1 MSFTRRDFLSTV
13 GRAAPAAWLASA
25 GAGEL
30 RELGEELARFGGGP
44 DEIARD
50 ERFWAPVQ
58 QAFTVSRA
66 IVNLNNAGVS
76 PSPALVQEAM
86 KRHLDFSNE
95 APVHTMW
102 RVLEPLRETVRE
114 GLARMFGCDAE
125 EVAIT
130 RNATEA
136 LQILQ
141 MGFDLRPGD
150 EVVISTSDYPHMIT
164 TWQQRERR
172 DGVVLRQVQLPIP
185 LGDPAEVVRRYEA
198 AITPRTKLLHVSHM
212 TFVTGEVLPVREVVR
227 MGRAR
232 GIPTLVD
239 GAHAFAHFPFVQRDL
254 ECDYYA
260 ASLHKWLFA
269 PHGTGM
275 LYVRR
280 EKIPGVW
287 PLQASDE
294 ARRADIRKFED
305 IGTHPA
311 ANALAVA
318 EALTFTNAIG
328 IANKAARL
336 VYLRDRWAKE
346 LARDP
351 RVRLHTSL
359 RPGQAYAIAMVQVE
373 GIEAGKVY
381 DELWTKHRII
391 TSPTKWAGVEGI
403 RVTPNVYTT
412 LDEIDRF
419 IEAMQGILRAAT
431 VGWVGGARSPAGP
444 VSPIGRTTVH
454 S

>member
-1 MSFTRRDFLSTV
+1 VDRVADVQPWHPSTRLNDTMFSRRDFLSTAARV
-13 GRAAPAAWLASA
+13 APAAWLAQGGSA
-25 GAGEL
+25 HH
-30 RELGEELARFGGGP
+30 RQISEELARFDGTP
-44 DEIARD
+44 EEIARD

-58 QAFTVSRA
+58 QAFTVNRA
-66 IVNLNNAGVS
+66 IINLNNAGVS
-76 PSPALVQEAM
+76 PSPAMVQDAM

-102 RVLEPLRETVRE
+102 RVLEPLRETVRV

-125 EVAIT
+125 EIAIT
-130 RNATEA
+130 RNATEG
-136 LQILQ
+136 LQICQ

-150 EVVISTSDYPHMIT
+150 EVVTSTHDYPHTIS
-164 TWQQRERR
+164 TWRQRERR
-172 DGVVLRQVQLPIP
+172 DGIVLKQVELPVP
-185 LGDPAEVVRRYEA
+185 AEDGDEVVRIFERA
-198 AITPRTKLLHVSHM
+198 VTPRTRLLLVSHVSW
-212 TFVTGEVLPVREVVR
+212 VTGQVLPVRDVVR
-227 MGRAR
+227 MARAR
-232 GIPTLVD
+232 GIPVIVD
-239 GAHAFAHFPFVQRDL
+239 GAHGFAHFPFTQRDL

-280 EKIPGVW
+280 DKIPELW

-318 EALTFTNAIG
+318 EAMTFTNAIG

-336 VYLRDRWAKE
+336 VYLRDRWANA
-346 LARDP
+346 LRRHP

-359 RPGQAYAIAMVQVE
+359 RPGQAYAVAMMQVE
-373 GIEAGKVY
+373 GIEAGKLY
-381 DELWTKHRII
+381 EELWTKHRII
-391 TSPTKWAGVEGI
+391 TSPTKWGGVEGI
-403 RVTPNVYTT
+403 RVTPSVYTT
-412 LDEIDRF
+412 LDEIDQF
-419 IEAMQGILRAAT
+419 VEVMSAILRRPAT
-431 VGWVGGARSPAGP
+431 G
-444 VSPIGRTTVH
+444 
-454 S
+454 

>member
-1 MSFTRRDFLSTV
+1 MFSRRDFLSTAA
-13 GRAAPAAWLASA
+13 RAAPAAWLAQ
-25 GAGEL
+25 GGPGQL
-30 RELGEELARFGGGP
+30 REIGDEVARFSGTP
-44 DEIARD
+44 EEIAHD

-58 QAFTVSRA
+58 QAFTVNRA
-66 IVNLNNAGVS
+66 IINLNNAGVS
-76 PSPALVQEAM
+76 PSPALVQDAM

-102 RVLEPLRETVRE
+102 RVLEPLRETVRV

-130 RNATEA
+130 RNATEG
-136 LQILQ
+136 LQICQ

-150 EVVISTSDYPHMIT
+150 EVVTSTHDYPHTIS
-164 TWQQRERR
+164 TWRQRERR
-172 DGVVLRQVQLPIP
+172 DGIVLKQVELPVP
-185 LGDPAEVVRRYEA
+185 AEDGAEVVRIFERA
-198 AITPRTKLLHVSHM
+198 VTPRTRLMLVSHVSW
-212 TFVTGEVLPVREVVR
+212 VTGQVLPVREVVR
-227 MGRAR
+227 MARAR
-232 GIPTLVD
+232 GIPVIVD
-239 GAHAFAHFPFVQRDL
+239 GAHGFAHFPFTRRDL

-280 EKIPGVW
+280 DKIPELW

-294 ARRADIRKFED
+294 ARRADVRKFED

-318 EALTFTNAIG
+318 EAMTFTNAIG

-336 VYLRDRWAKE
+336 VYLRDRWANA
-346 LARDP
+346 LRRHP

-359 RPGQAYAIAMVQVE
+359 RPGQAYAVAMVQVE
-373 GIEAGKVY
+373 GIEPGKLY

-391 TSPTKWAGVEGI
+391 TSPTKWGGVEGI
-403 RVTPNVYTT
+403 RVTPSVYTT
-412 LDEIDRF
+412 LDEIDQF
-419 IEAMQGILRAAT
+419 VEVMSAILR
-431 VGWVGGARSPAGP
+431 RPA
-444 VSPIGRTTVH
+444 SA
-454 S
+454 

>member
-1 MSFTRRDFLSTV
+1 MTFTRRDFLSTL
-13 GRAAPAAWLASA
+13 GRTAPAAWLAS
-25 GAGEL
+25 GGRDEL
-30 RELGEELARFGGGP
+30 RDIVSELARFSGDP
-44 DEIARD
+44 EEIARD

-58 QAFTVSRA
+58 QAFTVNRA
-66 IVNLNNAGVS
+66 IINLNNAGVS

-102 RVLEPLRETVRE
+102 RVLEPLREGVRE

-130 RNATEA
+130 RNATEG
-136 LQILQ
+136 LQTCQL
-141 MGFDLRPGD
+141 GFDLRPGD
-150 EVVISTSDYPHMIT
+150 EVVTSTQDYPHMIQT
-164 TWQQRERR
+164 FQQRERR
-172 DGVVLRQVQLPIP
+172 DGIVLKQVALPV
-185 LGDPAEVVRRYEA
+185 PAEDADEVVRIFERA
-198 AITPRTKLLHVSHM
+198 VTPRTRMILVSQVS
-212 TFVTGEVLPVREVVR
+212 FVTGQVLPVREVVR
-227 MGRAR
+227 MGRR
-232 GIPTLVD
+232 HGIPVIVD
-239 GAHAFAHFPFVQRDL
+239 GAHGFAQFPFTQRDL

-280 EKIPGVW
+280 EKIPGLW

-294 ARRADIRKFED
+294 SKRADIRKFED

-318 EALTFTNAIG
+318 EAMTFTNAIG

-336 VYLRDRWAKE
+336 VYLRDRWANA
-346 LARDP
+346 LLRDP

-373 GIEAGKVY
+373 GIESGKLY

-391 TSPTKWAGVEGI
+391 TSPTKWGGVEGI

-419 IEAMQGILRAAT
+419 IEAMQRVITPGSAP
-431 VGWVGGARSPAGP
+431 RS
-444 VSPIGRTTVH
+444 
-454 S
+454 

>member
-1 MSFTRRDFLSTV
+1 MFSRRDFLLTLGRST
-13 GRAAPAAWLASA
+13 PAAWLAA
-25 GAGEL
+25 GGRAQL
-30 RELGEELARFGGGP
+30 RELAEELARFDGDP

-58 QAFTVSRA
+58 QAFTVDRS
-66 IVNLNNAGVS
+66 IINLNNAGVS
-76 PSPALVQEAM
+76 PSPALVQDAM
-86 KRHLDFSNE
+86 KRHLDYSNE
-95 APVHTMW
+95 APVQTMW
-102 RVLEPLRETVRE
+102 RVLEPQRETVRA
-114 GLARMFGCDAE
+114 GLARMFGADAE

-141 MGFDLRPGD
+141 MGIDLRPGD

-172 DGVVLRQVQLPIP
+172 DGIVPRMIDLPIP
-185 LGDPAEVVRRYEA
+185 IGDPAEVVRRYES

-212 TFVTGEVLPVREVVR
+212 SFVNGQVLPVRDVVR

-232 GIPTLVD
+232 GIPTIVD
-239 GAHAFAHFPFVQRDL
+239 GAHAFAHFPFTRDEL
-254 ECDYYA
+254 ECDFYA
-260 ASLHKWLFA
+260 ASLHKWMYA

-280 EKIPGVW
+280 DKIPEIW
-287 PLQASDE
+287 PLQASD
-294 ARRADIRKFED
+294 ASRRADIRKFED
-305 IGTHPA
+305 VGTHPA

-318 EALTFTNAIG
+318 EAMTFTSAIG

-336 VYLRDRWAKE
+336 AYLRDRWATA
-346 LARDP
+346 LARHP

-359 RPGQAYAIAMVQVE
+359 RRGHAYAIAMVQVE
-373 GIEAGKVY
+373 GMEPGRVY
-381 DELWTKHRII
+381 EELWTKHRII

-419 IEAMQGILRAAT
+419 VEVMESLLRASA
-431 VGWVGGARSPAGP
+431 
-444 VSPIGRTTVH
+444 
-454 S
+454 

>member
-1 MSFTRRDFLSTV
+1 MVSRRDFLSTAA
-13 GRAAPAAWLASA
+13 RTAPAAWLASD
-25 GAGEL
+25 GVGQL
-30 RELGEELARFGGGP
+30 REIQEELARFAGGP
-44 DEIARD
+44 EEIARD

-58 QAFTVSRA
+58 QAFTVNRA
-66 IVNLNNAGVS
+66 IINLNNAGVS

-102 RVLEPLRETVRE
+102 RVLEPLRETVRG

-125 EVAIT
+125 EIAIT
-130 RNATEA
+130 RNATEG
-136 LQILQ
+136 LQICQL
-141 MGFDLRPGD
+141 GFDLERGD
-150 EVVISTSDYPHMIT
+150 EVVTSTQDYPHMIS
-164 TWQQRERR
+164 TWRQRERR
-172 DGVVLRQVQLPIP
+172 DGIVLKQV
-185 LGDPAEVVRRYEA
+185 
-198 AITPRTKLLHVSHM
+198 T
-212 TFVTGEVLPVREVVR
+212 LPVREVVR
-227 MGRAR
+227 MGRR
-232 GIPTLVD
+232 HGIPVIVD
-239 GAHAFAHFPFVQRDL
+239 GAHSFAHFPFTQRDL

-260 ASLHKWLFA
+260 ASLHKWLYA

-280 EKIPGVW
+280 EKIPALW

-294 ARRADIRKFED
+294 TRRADIRKFED
-305 IGTHPA
+305 VGTHPA

-318 EALTFTNAIG
+318 EAMTFTNAIG

-336 VYLRDRWAKE
+336 VYLRDRWARE
-346 LARDP
+346 LAKHS

-359 RPGQAYAIAMVQVE
+359 RPGQAYAVAMMQVE
-373 GIEAGKVY
+373 GIEAGKLY

-391 TSPTKWAGVEGI
+391 TSPTQWANVEGI

-419 IEAMQGILRAAT
+419 VEAMTAIL
-431 VGWVGGARSPAGP
+431 ARPAP
-444 VSPIGRTTVH
+444 PA
-454 S
+454 

>member
-1 MSFTRRDFLSTV
+1 MSFTRRDFLSTAA
-13 GRAAPAAWLASA
+13 RTAPAAWLAA
-25 GAGEL
+25 RGRGEL
-30 RELGEELARFGGGP
+30 RELGDELARFTAGP
-44 DEIARD
+44 EEIARD

-58 QAFTVSRA
+58 QAFTVNRA
-66 IVNLNNAGVS
+66 IINLNNAGVS

-102 RVLEPLRETVRE
+102 RVLEPLRETVRD

-125 EVAIT
+125 EIAIT
-130 RNATEA
+130 RNATEG
-136 LQILQ
+136 LQICQL
-141 MGFDLRPGD
+141 GFDLKAGD
-150 EVVISTSDYPHMIT
+150 EVVTSTQDYPHMIS
-164 TWQQRERR
+164 TWRQRERR
-172 DGVVLRQVQLPIP
+172 DGIVLKQVTLPV
-185 LGDPAEVVRRYEA
+185 PAEDAGEVVRLFEA
-198 AITPRTKLLHVSHM
+198 AVTPKTRLIMVSHVS
-212 TFVTGEVLPVREVVR
+212 FVTGQVLPVREVVR
-227 MGRAR
+227 MGRRR
-232 GIPTLVD
+232 GIPVIVD
-239 GAHAFAHFPFVQRDL
+239 GAHSFAQFPFTQRDL
-254 ECDYYA
+254 DCDYYA
-260 ASLHKWLFA
+260 ASLHKWLYA

-280 EKIPGVW
+280 ERIPDLW
-287 PLQASDE
+287 PLQASDD

-318 EALTFTNAIG
+318 EAMTFTHAIG

-336 VYLRDRWAKE
+336 VYLRDRWARA
-346 LARDP
+346 LTRHP

-373 GIEAGKVY
+373 GIESGKLY

-391 TSPTKWAGVEGI
+391 TSPTKWANVEGI

-419 IEAMQGILRAAT
+419 VEVMEAIIRRPTAA
-431 VGWVGGARSPAGP
+431 
-444 VSPIGRTTVH
+444 
-454 S
+454 

>member
-1 MSFTRRDFLSTV
+1 MFTRRDFLSTAA
-13 GRAAPAAWLASA
+13 RTAPAAWLASA
-25 GAGEL
+25 GAGKL
-30 RELGEELARFGGGP
+30 RELGEELARFTGGP
-44 DEIARD
+44 EEIARD

-58 QAFTVSRA
+58 QAFTVNRA
-66 IVNLNNAGVS
+66 IINLNNAGVS

-102 RVLEPLRETVRE
+102 RVLEPLREGVRE

-130 RNATEA
+130 RNATEG
-136 LQILQ
+136 LQICQL
-141 MGFDLRPGD
+141 GFDLQRGD
-150 EVVISTSDYPHMIT
+150 EVVTSTQDYPHMIQ

-172 DGVVLRQVQLPIP
+172 DGIVLKQVALPV
-185 LGDPAEVVRRYEA
+185 PAEDADAVVRIFEA
-198 AITPRTKLLHVSHM
+198 AVTPKTRLMLVSQVS
-212 TFVTGEVLPVREVVR
+212 FVTGQVLPVREVVR
-227 MGRAR
+227 MGRR
-232 GIPTLVD
+232 HGIPVIVD
-239 GAHAFAHFPFVQRDL
+239 GAHGFAHFPFVQRDL

-260 ASLHKWLFA
+260 ASLHKWLYA

-280 EKIPGVW
+280 DKIPDLW
-287 PLQASDE
+287 PLQASDVSK
-294 ARRADIRKFED
+294 RADIRKFED

-318 EALTFTNAIG
+318 EAMTFTSAIG

-336 VYLRDRWAKE
+336 VYLRDRWAHA
-346 LARDP
+346 LLRDP

-359 RPGQAYAIAMVQVE
+359 RPGQAYAIAMMQVD
-373 GIEAGKVY
+373 GIEAGKLY

-391 TSPTKWAGVEGI
+391 TSPTKWGGVEGI

-419 IEAMQGILRAAT
+419 VEAMQGIL
-431 VGWVGGARSPAGP
+431 ARG
-444 VSPIGRTTVH
+444 
-454 S
+454 

>member
-1 MSFTRRDFLSTV
+1 MSFSRRAFLSTAA
-13 GRAAPAAWLASA
+13 RTAPAAWLAS
-25 GAGEL
+25 GGTGEL
-30 RELGEELARFGGGP
+30 RDIAAELARFTGGP
-44 DEIARD
+44 EEIARD

-58 QAFTVSRA
+58 QAFTVNRA
-66 IVNLNNAGVS
+66 IINLNNAGVS

-125 EVAIT
+125 EIAIT
-130 RNATEA
+130 RNATEG
-136 LQILQ
+136 LQICQL
-141 MGFDLRPGD
+141 GFDLRPGD
-150 EVVISTSDYPHMIT
+150 EVVTSTQDYPHMIQ
-164 TWQQRERR
+164 TWRQRERR
-172 DGVVLRQVQLPIP
+172 DRIVLKQVTLPV
-185 LGDPAEVVRRYEA
+185 PAEDADEVVRIFEA
-198 AITPRTKLLHVSHM
+198 AVTPRTRLMLVSQVS
-212 TFVTGEVLPVREVVR
+212 FVTGQVLPVRDIVR
-227 MGRAR
+227 MGRR
-232 GIPTLVD
+232 HGIPVIVD
-239 GAHAFAHFPFVQRDL
+239 GAHGFAHFPFTQRDL

-260 ASLHKWLFA
+260 ASLHKWLYA

-280 EKIPGVW
+280 EKIPDLW

-294 ARRADIRKFED
+294 SKRADIRKFED

-318 EALTFTNAIG
+318 EAMTFTSAIG

-336 VYLRDRWAKE
+336 VYLRDRWANA
-346 LARDP
+346 LLRNP

-359 RPGQAYAIAMVQVE
+359 KPGQAYAIALVQIE
-373 GIEAGKVY
+373 GIEPGKLY

-391 TSPTKWAGVEGI
+391 TSPTKWGGVEGI

-419 IEAMQGILRAAT
+419 IEVMIALLERA
-431 VGWVGGARSPAGP
+431 RPLL
-444 VSPIGRTTVH
+444 
-454 S
+454 

>member
-1 MSFTRRDFLSTV
+1 MPFSRRDFISTV
-13 GRAAPAAWLASA
+13 ARTAPAAWLATGGSA
-25 GAGEL
+25 QM
-30 RELGEELARFGGGP
+30 RELEAELARFGGGP

-50 ERFWAPVQ
+50 ERYWAPVQ
-58 QAFTVSRA
+58 QAFTVNRA
-66 IVNLNNAGVS
+66 IINLNNAGVS
-76 PSPALVQEAM
+76 PSPAMVQEAM

-95 APVHTMW
+95 APAHNLW

-125 EVAIT
+125 EIAIT
-130 RNATEA
+130 RNATEG
-136 LQILQ
+136 LQICQ
-141 MGFDLRPGD
+141 MGFDLKPGD

-164 TWQQRERR
+164 TWRQRERR
-172 DGVVLRQVQLPIP
+172 DGIVLRQVQLPIP
-185 LGDPAEVVRRYEA
+185 LDDPGEVVRRYAA
-198 AITPRTKLLHVSHM
+198 AITPKTKLLHVSHV
-212 TFVTGEVLPVREVVR
+212 TFNTGEVLPVRDVVR
-227 MGRAR
+227 LGRAR
-232 GIPTLVD
+232 GIPTIVD
-239 GAHAFAHFPFVQRDL
+239 GAHGFAQFPFTRDDL

-260 ASLHKWLFA
+260 ASLHKWLYA

-280 EKIPGVW
+280 DRIAGLW

-318 EALTFTNAIG
+318 EAMTFTNAIG

-336 VYLRDRWAKE
+336 VYLRDRWANA
-346 LARDP
+346 LRAHP

-359 RPGQAYAIAMVQVE
+359 RPGQAYAVAMVQVVGME
-373 GIEAGKVY
+373 PGKLY

-391 TSPTKWAGVEGI
+391 TSPTSWGGAEGI

-412 LDEIDRF
+412 LEEIDRF
-419 IEAMQGILRAAT
+419 VEVMREIL
-431 VGWVGGARSPAGP
+431 ARG
-444 VSPIGRTTVH
+444 
-454 S
+454 

>member
-1 MSFTRRDFLSTV
+1 MVTRRDFLSTAA
-13 GRAAPAAWLASA
+13 RTAPAAWLAA
-25 GAGEL
+25 GGSGKL
-30 RELGEELARFGGGP
+30 REIGEELARFAGGLE
-44 DEIARD
+44 EIARD

-58 QAFTVSRA
+58 QAFTVNRA
-66 IVNLNNAGVS
+66 IINLNNAGVS

-125 EVAIT
+125 EIAIT
-130 RNATEA
+130 RNATEG
-136 LQILQ
+136 LQVCQL
-141 MGFDLRPGD
+141 GFDLQRGD
-150 EVVISTSDYPHMIT
+150 EVVTSTQDYPHMIQ

-172 DGVVLRQVQLPIP
+172 DGIVLKQVTLPVAAEDA
-185 LGDPAEVVRRYEA
+185 GEVVRIFEA
-198 AITPRTKLLHVSHM
+198 AVTPKTRLMMVSQVS
-212 TFVTGEVLPVREVVR
+212 FVTGQVLPVREVVR
-227 MGRAR
+227 MGRR
-232 GIPTLVD
+232 HGIPVIVD
-239 GAHAFAHFPFVQRDL
+239 GAHGFAQFPFTQRDL

-280 EKIPGVW
+280 DKIPDLW

-294 ARRADIRKFED
+294 SRRADIRKFED

-318 EALTFTNAIG
+318 EAMTFTNAIG

-336 VYLRDRWAKE
+336 VYLRNRWANA
-346 LARDP
+346 LLRNP

-359 RPGQAYAIAMVQVE
+359 KPGQAYAIALMQVD
-373 GIEAGKVY
+373 GIEAGKLY

-391 TSPTKWAGVEGI
+391 TSPTKWANVEGI

-419 IEAMQGILRAAT
+419 TEVMDAILR
-431 VGWVGGARSPAGP
+431 RPASG
-444 VSPIGRTTVH
+444 
-454 S
+454 